1 MNLISTN
8 LRTILEMSGSP
19 AEMTLHLL
27 LLEKDLH
34 SCFGD
39 KIKGLLKGLCK
50 AKSLHL
56 HRAEKSKNA
65 PHVLLI
71 IDS

>member
-8 LRTILEMSGSP
+8 LRTVLEMSGSP

-39 KIKGLLKGLCK
+39 KIKGLLKSHISIG
-50 AKSLHL
+50 AKGRGPRYEGRSQG
-56 HRAEKSKNA
+56 AVGS
-65 PHVLLI
+65 
-71 IDS
+71 DF